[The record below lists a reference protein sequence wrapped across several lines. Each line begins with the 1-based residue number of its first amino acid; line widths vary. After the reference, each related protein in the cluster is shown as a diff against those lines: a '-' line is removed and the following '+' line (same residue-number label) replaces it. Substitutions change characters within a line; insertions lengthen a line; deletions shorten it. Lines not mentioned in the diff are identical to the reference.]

1 MTRESS
7 EGKLRKKTSVCRHQ
21 AWKRSC
27 FPAKEVGNG
36 SWTTVAEK
44 APGTPADPKCG
55 HSAGLAAGNSS
66 ALVLKLAS
74 YLAARAPLREEKVI
88 VCGETEETV
97 PGSSAPAF
105 FSVGDQYICH

>member
-66 ALVLKLAS
+66 ALVLKLAC
-74 YLAARAPLREEKVI
+74 YLAARAPLREEKVMF
-88 VCGETEETV
+88 VGKLRRRCLG
-97 PGSSAPAF
+97 PLAPAF